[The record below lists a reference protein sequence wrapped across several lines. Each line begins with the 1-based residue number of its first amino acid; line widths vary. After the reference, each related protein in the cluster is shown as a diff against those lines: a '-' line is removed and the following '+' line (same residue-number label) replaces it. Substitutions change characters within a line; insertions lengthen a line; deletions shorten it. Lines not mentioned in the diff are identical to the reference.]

1 MIASAAGGRDPDL
14 LDDEPDKIARYGAW
28 LITAVAL
35 LVSAE
40 MLVVLAQAAG
50 WKGNAGYA
58 LPILLDV
65 AGGLGGRVA
74 YRRQRT
80 RPSTRRYAKRIMYGA
95 LVASCLGN
103 LVGHLIQTGSYHPGP
118 ELVIAMAF
126 VAPIVAAAVLHL
138 SLLLSPTRQTTPA
151 AVPVHADQT
160 GTTTPEKPAS
170 EPADKPGSQPART
183 TPDRVDEAGPDRAER
198 TVVPDDEAVQR
209 IRELDAAAGEPVSE
223 RAIRAELNCGAARAK
238 KLAEQARTIHLAARP
253 VAFRRVLP

>member
-1 MIASAAGGRDPDL
+1 M
-14 LDDEPDKIARYGAW
+14 
-28 LITAVAL
+28 
-35 LVSAE
+35 
-40 MLVVLAQAAG
+40 LAQAAG

-209 IRELDAAAGEPVSE
+209 IRELDAAMRRTGVGARDPGRAQLWCGPRQEARRAGPDNPSRRATRSLSPRASVDADGRHWPPVL
-223 RAIRAELNCGAARAK
+223 RW
-238 KLAEQARTIHLAARP
+238 QP
-253 VAFRRVLP
+253 M